1 MNIYDIE
8 SFLRIVQK
16 GNFSKAA
23 ESLSLTQPA
32 LSQRIKL
39 LEDELGYSLF
49 MRQKGCRALQ
59 LTPAG
64 EEFLGIARKMTGLW
78 SEALNIRPDSS
89 APAILSVSVAD
100 SIMTCAMPSI
110 SRSFLRDNPEI
121 KLLLNN
127 YHTRDAYR
135 RVEEGELDAAVV
147 GKRFPSTNIYRKA
160 VYTEPWVFICGK
172 DAPYSGVIHPSMLD
186 TRRQLMLCNK
196 EVDDWQEFWFSS
208 SLNSI
213 AGLAKISYMDPDL
226 FEKDLWAVL
235 PLTVAQLL
243 ERTAHGQILQIQD
256 GPQPRA
262 VDIIYRKGEK
272 SEIIEKFIA
281 CVRREAEKIPGIH
294 LLN

>member
-1 MNIYDIE
+1 MNQYDIE

-23 ESLSLTQPA
+23 DSLALTQPA

-49 MRQKGCRALQ
+49 MRQKGCRTLQ

-64 EEFLGIARKMTGLW
+64 EEFLGIARKMTELW
-78 SEALNIRPDSS
+78 NEALNLRSDGGT
-89 APAILSVSVAD
+89 PAILSVSVAD
-100 SIMTCAMPSI
+100 SIMTCAIPSI

-127 YHTRDAYR
+127 YHTRDAYH
-135 RVEEGELDAAVV
+135 RVETGDLDAAVV
-147 GKRFPSTNIYRKA
+147 GKRFSSAGIQHEPI
-160 VYTEPWVFICGK
+160 YTEPWVFICGK

-186 TRRQLMLCNK
+186 TRKQLMLCNK

-243 ERTAHGQILQIQD
+243 QRTANGDIHQIRE
-256 GPQPRA
+256 GPHPRT
-262 VDIIYRKGEK
+262 VDIIYRAGEK
-272 SEIIEKFIA
+272 TEQIEKFVA
-281 CVRREAEKIPGIH
+281 CVRKEARRIDGIQ
-294 LLN
+294 LLD

>member
-1 MNIYDIE
+1 MNLYDIE

-23 ESLSLTQPA
+23 ESLALTQPA

-39 LEDELGYSLF
+39 LEDELGYPLF

-64 EEFLGIARKMTGLW
+64 EEFLVIAKKMTGLW
-78 SEALNIRPDSS
+78 SDALNIQTGSGT
-89 APAILSVSVAD
+89 PAMLSVSVAD

-110 SRSFLRDNPEI
+110 SRSFLRDNPDI

-127 YHTRDAYR
+127 YHTRDAYH
-135 RVEEGELDAAVV
+135 RVESGELDAAVV
-147 GKRFPSTNIYRKA
+147 GKRFPSTNIHRKA
-160 VYTEPWVFICGK
+160 IYTEPWVFICGK

-186 TRRQLMLCNK
+186 THRQLMLCNK

-226 FEKDLWAVL
+226 FEGDLWAVL

-243 ERTAHGQILQIQD
+243 QRTANGEIHQIRD
-256 GPQPRA
+256 GPQPRT

-272 SEIIEKFIA
+272 DERIERFID
-281 CVRREAEKIPGIH
+281 CVRKEASRIDGIQ
-294 LLN
+294 LLK